1 MPKTSMTTTVTTTT
15 TTTVKLA
22 PKLRAKLLKECQAW
36 EVANHLS
43 KKGEADKKAAVANV
57 DALMSDSGEFKALEE
72 GVTVDRFK
80 AKMVFPT
87 STKWDEERLRRFL
100 TPAQMEEC
108 RVTTPGRPYVKIS
121 AGKEE

>member
-1 MPKTSMTTTVTTTT
+1 MPKTSMTTTVTTTQ

-36 EVANHLS
+36 EVANMVA
-43 KKGEADKKAAVANV
+43 KKAEADKKAAVANV
-57 DALMSDSGEFKALEE
+57 DTLMSDSGEFKALEE
-72 GVTVDRFK
+72 GVSVDRFR

-87 STKWDEERLRRFL
+87 NTKWDEEQLRRFL

-121 AGKEE
+121 AGKDE